1 MQKQLIQI
9 NIKNYPVQNRR
20 EDLNR
25 YFSKEDIQIT
35 NRHMKKR
42 LNIIREMQIKPTMRH
57 QFTPMRMAIMKKS
70 KNNKC

>member
-9 NIKNYPVQNRR
+9 NIKNYPVQNRG

-57 QFTPMRMAIMKKS
+57 HFTPMRTAIMKKS
-70 KNNKC
+70 KNKC